1 MRTLFLVCY
10 DIAEPKRLHKVHKY
24 VNAFAIG
31 GQKSFYECWLTRKE
45 LFDMKKWFETELNLE
60 TDRVHFFQLDN
71 RQEVLYL
78 GVAKATFHH
87 PFLMI

>member
-1 MRTLFLVCY
+1 M
-10 DIAEPKRLHKVHKY
+10 HKY

-71 RQEVLYL
+71 RQDP
-78 GVAKATFHH
+78 H
-87 PFLMI
+87 